1 MEGNLLQGRSCS
13 DLQQTAIVNRPT
25 LAFCFSNKCVGLECK
40 CATPLSA
47 LWPKELIL
55 LKAQQLSQPTCVG
68 CQTFSLINLFP
79 WWPFWGL
86 LFSVLCSDVSAL
98 VVLRPAGLWH
108 REGYGRGLCNSF
120 CVCKQRSG
128 IATAWSFLQVVCV
141 HARVFVCQCY
151 CLLSLSKKLSQLF
164 VKMPNRQHRLC
175 WESDSLFFYTSFQK

>member
-1 MEGNLLQGRSCS
+1 MEGNMLQGRSCS

-25 LAFCFSNKCVGLECK
+25 LAFYFSNKCVGLECK

-86 LFSVLCSDVSAL
+86 LFSVLSLFC
-98 VVLRPAGLWH
+98 
-108 REGYGRGLCNSF
+108 YLCIGCAQASGSVAERNTQKRAVQQLLCLQTKVRHCHILELSF
-120 CVCKQRSG
+120 FKWCVCMHESG
-128 IATAWSFLQVVCV
+128 GS
-141 HARVFVCQCY
+141 VFICQCY
-151 CLLSLSKKLSQLF
+151 CSLSLSKKLPQLF
-164 VKMPNRQHRLC
+164 IKMPNRQHRLC
-175 WESDSLFFYTSFQK
+175 WESYS